1 MMPFA
6 PVSPTN
12 LSSRVPDPGK
22 CAALIES
29 SGTADFAQILL
40 EMASDIAAVEEVFA
54 WHSRAGCHP
63 EALAAAS
70 WLDDQRKRVD
80 DYAGRFFRSDP
91 LVENKGPDGFFLY
104 VIAAQ
109 EISFAEYRQ
118 ICFNRPLF
126 DHKISF
132 VRRDAEN
139 VIALN
144 FYLKRG
150 AADPDDAIAGLT
162 FLANIAITSL
172 LRQTHPDDT
181 GAALRRIEGRLHKK
195 FAELSRME
203 CAVLARLALAMP
215 PRNIAGS
222 LDIKV
227 ASVKTYRARAL
238 AKLGQTDLAST
249 LAQVVV

>member
-1 MMPFA
+1 MSFE
-6 PVSPTN
+6 PVSPTS
-12 LSSRVPDPGK
+12 LSSKVPDPGK

-132 VRRDAEN
+132 VRRDAEH

-150 AADPDDAIAGLT
+150 VTDPDDAVTGLT
-162 FLANIAITSL
+162 FLANIAIASL
-172 LRQTHPDDT
+172 LRQARPNDIDAT
-181 GAALRRIEGRLHKK
+181 LILIEGRLHKR

-203 CAVLARLALAMP
+203 CAVLARLAVAIP
-215 PRNIAGS
+215 PRDIARS
-222 LDIKV
+222 LAIKV
-227 ASVKTYRARAL
+227 SSVKTYRSRAL

-249 LAQVVV
+249 LAQVLG